1 MVCAC
6 SGDSKSNKEQVFL
19 VISSGVGASI
29 LGSKAP
35 PKVDRLVPHHVNF
48 SCKFEVVMPFCAM
61 LGGCV

>member
-6 SGDSKSNKEQVFL
+6 FGDSKWNKEQVFL

-48 SCKFEVVMPFCAM
+48 SCKF
-61 LGGCV
+61 